1 MTSTDEKRLYT
12 DSLSLELTQALVER
26 GLVAREQ
33 IEELKMRGSLTGDRL
48 DTMLVREHFVPE
60 ADVLSV
66 LSALT
71 NIPFRPVADFRIPPE
86 AVARLPAKV
95 ALRYRVIPLALEGG
109 VMTLGVHQVPSLAA
123 ADNLRMLL
131 NAAIEWVLCT
141 ESDVSRTI
149 QFFYGLGAET
159 VAGMADKTT
168 ATEIDLREADLAETA
183 ADAGMIRF
191 VNQIISE
198 AIRRTATD
206 IHIEP
211 FESRLRLRYRIDGI
225 LQEVPL
231 PSGIQKYRKAVSSCV
246 KIMADMDIA
255 ERRKPHDGR
264 IKVRLGK
271 EEFDLR
277 VSILP
282 TRYGETVNMRI
293 LNRKAMFIDLQHLGL
308 FDDQLPLIESLSAL
322 PHGVILITGPTGSG
336 KTTTLYAVLS
346 RLNTQDDKIITVED
360 PIEYQMEGISQI
372 QIHSKIGLT
381 FASVLRSILRHDP
394 DIILI
399 GEIRDSETAEI
410 AVQSSL
416 TGHLVFS
423 TLHTNDAPSAI
434 TRLTDMGIE
443 PYLVSSCLEGV
454 IAQRLVRRICTAC
467 KEEIA
472 SPPWAVGEVKATMPR
487 IQPPY
492 RFHHGRG
499 CPECDFTGY
508 RGRIALFE
516 IMVLDDSIRSLI
528 VKQRPSNEIRQ
539 QAIRRGFITLRQDG
553 WRRVLTGTTSADEII
568 RVARKIETVEV

>member
-1 MTSTDEKRLYT
+1 MDAPEKRLF
-12 DSLSLELTQALVER
+12 SEHLSMELTQDLIAR
-26 GLVAREQ
+26 GLITREQ
-33 IEELKMRGSLTGDRL
+33 VEELKLRCSLTGDRL
-48 DTMLVREHFVPE
+48 DSILVKEHFAPE
-60 ADVLSV
+60 PEVLAT
-66 LSALT
+66 LSTLT
-71 NIPFRPVADFRIPPE
+71 NIPFKPVADFRITQE
-86 AVARLPAKV
+86 AVALVPAKV
-95 ALRYRVIPLALEGG
+95 ALHHRVIPLAVDGG
-109 VMTLGVHQVPSLAA
+109 RLTLGISQVPSLAA
-123 ADNLRMLL
+123 ADNLRMIV
-131 NAAIEWVLCT
+131 NRVIEWVLCT

-159 VAGMADKTT
+159 VESIAETT
-168 ATEIDLREADLAETA
+168 IAQEIDLREADVTETA

-191 VNQIISE
+191 VNQMISE
-198 AIRRTATD
+198 AIRRNATD
-206 IHIEP
+206 IHLEP
-211 FESRLRLRYRIDGI
+211 FESHIRLRYRIDGI
-225 LQEVPL
+225 LQEIPL
-231 PSGIQKYRKAVSSCV
+231 PRGIQKYRKAVSSCV
-246 KIMADMDIA
+246 KIMADLDIA

-264 IKVRLGK
+264 IKVRLGA

-308 FDDQLPLIESLSAL
+308 FEEQMPMIESLSAL

-346 RLNTQDDKIITVED
+346 RLNNTDVKIITVED
-360 PIEYQMEGISQI
+360 PIEYQMEGINQI

-381 FASVLRSILRHDP
+381 FASSLRSILRHDP

-399 GEIRDSETAEI
+399 GEIRDSETADI
-410 AVQSSL
+410 AVRASL

-467 KEEIA
+467 KEETKAI
-472 SPPWAVGEVKATMPR
+472 PEVVEEIRATLAGVKEPFV
-487 IQPPY
+487 
-492 RFHHGRG
+492 FHQGRG
-499 CPECDFTGY
+499 CPECSFTGY

-516 IMVLDDSIRSLI
+516 IMVLDDSLRAMI
-528 VKQRPSNEIRQ
+528 VKQRPSNEIRR
-539 QAIRRGFITLRQDG
+539 QAVHQGFVTLRQDG
-553 WRRVLTGTTSADEII
+553 LRRVLCGHTTFDEIM
-568 RVARKIETVEV
+568 RVARRSESVHT